1 MANLMGDTNSL
12 LKSNFVFYQQLGD
25 ESRYPSGTP
34 QHNLYVG
41 MMGKG
46 VERLG
51 INDFSSRAEKIA
63 SILETQA
70 RNEGE
75 KEIAMLN
82 KEFNCNITLGE
93 LYNKS
98 IGKEIIYALNEAL
111 NLQKVF
117 ERNVNRIIGK
127 NKKGSNEKTTISSVL
142 QSYVITELNQ
152 RESELLERIWRT
164 IKRQKNLD
172 LSYEEMIEKAIEK
185 ELGPQSNFVKSIL
198 ENALEKALSSSTW
211 IGGDDAPLKEILD
224 YLNREENKSQKNL
237 FLAQMWNNLGI
248 RNFKQDLFEEL
259 KSKENL
265 TKAFKTRKNK
275 GLKMNTKVSINKGT
289 NYGIIGE
296 HLGALISNIAMES
309 FHGKNYSY
317 QTIHTGRTGQ
327 MKADFTTAAGLDIRP
342 VEDILSSREFDKTF
356 SDESV
361 RILNRQRADAIQNYL
376 KTLHSGFL
384 IYTNVKDYGL
394 STIRN
399 MGGFSSGS
407 AISLS
412 TYQEITESKNADEL
426 IGAIANTIKGAV
438 YEGKKYEESLSK
450 YIAEDIAIFLFDD
463 ARVLGQ
469 KMNENTAN
477 AIHLMNLNGIY
488 IPLSYFLF
496 LLAEAFKS
504 KDSEEYRNIFSP
516 QIENNISIKYPN
528 GGEGAEGLDKWSEDD
543 WYRQKDDALN
553 RVKIG
558 AHFSKNFV
566 EMVKDF
572 ALERF

>member
-1 MANLMGDTNSL
+1 
-12 LKSNFVFYQQLGD
+12 
-25 ESRYPSGTP
+25 
-34 QHNLYVG
+34 
-41 MMGKG
+41 
-46 VERLG
+46 
-51 INDFSSRAEKIA
+51 
-63 SILETQA
+63 
-70 RNEGE
+70 
-75 KEIAMLN
+75 
-82 KEFNCNITLGE
+82 
-93 LYNKS
+93 
-98 IGKEIIYALNEAL
+98 
-111 NLQKVF
+111 
-117 ERNVNRIIGK
+117 
-127 NKKGSNEKTTISSVL
+127 
-142 QSYVITELNQ
+142 
-152 RESELLERIWRT
+152 
-164 IKRQKNLD
+164 
-172 LSYEEMIEKAIEK
+172 
-185 ELGPQSNFVKSIL
+185 
-198 ENALEKALSSSTW
+198 
-211 IGGDDAPLKEILD
+211 
-224 YLNREENKSQKNL
+224 
-237 FLAQMWNNLGI
+237 
-248 RNFKQDLFEEL
+248 
-259 KSKENL
+259 
-265 TKAFKTRKNK
+265 
-275 GLKMNTKVSINKGT
+275 
-289 NYGIIGE
+289 
-296 HLGALISNIAMES
+296 
-309 FHGKNYSY
+309 
-317 QTIHTGRTGQ
+317 

-342 VEDILSSREFDKTF
+342 VEDTLSSKEFDKTF

-361 RILNRQRADAIQNYL
+361 RILNRQRADEIQNYL
-376 KTLHSGFL
+376 ETLHSGFL

-394 STIRN
+394 STISN

-412 TYQEITESKNADEL
+412 TYQGITESQNADEL

-463 ARVLGQ
+463 ARVLGK

-543 WYRQKDDALN
+543 WYRQRDDALD

-566 EMVKDF
+566 EMIRDF